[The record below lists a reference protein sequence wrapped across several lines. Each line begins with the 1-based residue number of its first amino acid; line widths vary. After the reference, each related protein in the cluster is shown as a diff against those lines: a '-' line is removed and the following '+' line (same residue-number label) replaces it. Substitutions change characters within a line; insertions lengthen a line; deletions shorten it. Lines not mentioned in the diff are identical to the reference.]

1 MRISDWS
8 SDVCS
13 SDLHLGIGG
22 DPGVGL
28 ADRLAAGRARQGL
41 VAVADADAATEV
53 ETLQRHPRRAQL
65 LVERDQA
72 LEGEA
77 VGCDLGKLRAAV
89 TRQPFD
95 ADAGDA
101 EGGEQEVA

>member
-53 ETLQRHPRRAQL
+53 ETLQRHPRRAQF

-72 LEGEA
+72 PAGDA
-77 VGCDLGKLRAAV
+77 VGCDLGRTEERRVGKACVSKCISR
-89 TRQPFD
+89 RSPSY
-95 ADAGDA
+95 
-101 EGGEQEVA
+101 